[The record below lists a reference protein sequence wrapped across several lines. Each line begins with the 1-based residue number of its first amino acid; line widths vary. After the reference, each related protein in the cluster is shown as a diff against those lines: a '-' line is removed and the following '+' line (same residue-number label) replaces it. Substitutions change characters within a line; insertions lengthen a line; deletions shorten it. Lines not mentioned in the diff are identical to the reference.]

1 MRRLLV
7 PIGLTVLAVLLGLG
21 FFGVSHASK
30 ATAATRASL
39 TATAKPSL
47 TSSLSSGE
55 ELFAINCST
64 CHGATAQGS
73 SLAPNLQGLGAATV
87 DLWVSTGLMPL
98 AVPGAE
104 PDRKPDKFTTAQTLD
119 IANWVQSLTPGKG
132 IPIPQVNLKGANV
145 ATGFDLFAANCAP
158 CHTITGAGD
167 SLSNGLVALPL
178 HGVTATNIA
187 EAIMTGPGNMPR
199 FEPGA
204 LTPSEAKDVIAYVDQ
219 YIEHPTS
226 PGGLGLGG
234 VGPVAEGF
242 VGLFLGV
249 GACMLI
255 GLWIGERTE
264 REEPEYEHGEPEAA
278 HV

>member
-1 MRRLLV
+1 MRKLLA
-7 PIGLTVLAVLLGLG
+7 PIGLSVLALALGLG
-21 FFGVSHASK
+21 FFGVSRTPN
-30 ATAATRASL
+30 ATAAAKTS
-39 TATAKPSL
+39 TAAATPSL
-47 TSSLSSGE
+47 TSNLADGE
-55 ELFAINCST
+55 ELFAISCSS
-64 CHGATAQGS
+64 CHGTLAKGGA
-73 SLAPNLQGLGAATV
+73 LAPNLQGLGAATV

-98 AVPGAE
+98 AVPGAA
-104 PDRKPDKFTTAQTLD
+104 PARKPDKFTTAQTSA

-132 IPIPQVNLKGANV
+132 VPIPTVDLKNANV

-167 SLSNGLVALPL
+167 SLSGGLVALPL
-178 HGVTATNIA
+178 HGLTATNIA
-187 EAIMTGPGNMPR
+187 EAITTGPGNMPR

-204 LTPSEAKDVIAYVDQ
+204 LTASEANDIIAYVSRN
-219 YIEHPTS
+219 IEHPSS

-249 GACMLI
+249 GACMLL

-264 REEPEYEHGEPEAA
+264 REEPEHEHGEPEGA